1 MALNEDIISKRIIN
15 ILAYETAAMYNKS
28 NMDNLYMILLA
39 VAPSIALIAFILLH
53 DRYDK
58 EPFGMLAKVFFF
70 GMLASI
76 PVLVVE
82 LLLSRYNFFSGLL
95 GAAIQAFIVIGF
107 TEEFFKRL
115 VVVKTALFHKE
126 FNEKLDGIVYC
137 AMASLGFATVE
148 NVLYVI
154 QFSSLEPSIWLMR
167 AFLSVPTH
175 MLLGIIMGYFLGLSR
190 FGPNKADTISNY
202 KKALIIPVVLHGA
215 YDFVLMAGF
224 DNYLYFFVPIVI
236 LLWVLGMVMLRKF
249 TKASKQDHQ
258 YLHNRR

>member
-1 MALNEDIISKRIIN
+1 MNNFYL
-15 ILAYETAAMYNKS
+15 
-28 NMDNLYMILLA
+28 ILLA
-39 VAPSIALIAFILLH
+39 VAPSIALITFILLH

-58 EPFGMLAKVFFF
+58 EPLGMLVKVFVF

-76 PVLVVE
+76 PVLIVE
-82 LLLSRYNFFSGLL
+82 IFLSRYNFFSGVI

-107 TEEFFKRL
+107 TEEFFKRM
-115 VVVKTALFHKE
+115 VVVKTALFHPA

-148 NVLYVI
+148 NVIYVI
-154 QFSSLEPSIWLMR
+154 QYSSLEPSIWIMR

-190 FGPNKADTISNY
+190 FGANKSETISNF
-202 KKALIIPVVLHGA
+202 KKALIIPMLLHGA
-215 YDFVLMAGF
+215 YDFVLIAGF
-224 DNYLYFFVPIVI
+224 DNFLYFFIPIVV

-249 TKASKQDHQ
+249 TKDSKRDHQ
-258 YLHNRR
+258 YLHNSK

>member
-1 MALNEDIISKRIIN
+1 
-15 ILAYETAAMYNKS
+15 MYNKF
-28 NMDNLYMILLA
+28 NMDKLYMILLA
-39 VAPSIALIAFILLH
+39 VAPSIALITFILLH

-70 GMLASI
+70 GMLSSI
-76 PVLVVE
+76 PILVAE
-82 LLLSRYNFFSGLL
+82 ILMSRYNFFSGLL
-95 GAAIQAFIVIGF
+95 GVAIQAFIVVGL

-115 VVVKTALFHKE
+115 VVVKTALFHEE

-175 MLLGIIMGYFLGLSR
+175 MLLGIIMGYYLGLSR
-190 FGPNKADTISNY
+190 FGPDKGNTVLNY
-202 KKALIIPVVLHGA
+202 KKALIIPAVLHGA

-224 DNYLYFFVPIVI
+224 DNYIYFFIPIVI
-236 LLWVLGMVMLRKF
+236 TLWVLGMVMLRKF
-249 TKASKQDHQ
+249 TKASKIEHQ
-258 YLHNRR
+258 YLHNRK